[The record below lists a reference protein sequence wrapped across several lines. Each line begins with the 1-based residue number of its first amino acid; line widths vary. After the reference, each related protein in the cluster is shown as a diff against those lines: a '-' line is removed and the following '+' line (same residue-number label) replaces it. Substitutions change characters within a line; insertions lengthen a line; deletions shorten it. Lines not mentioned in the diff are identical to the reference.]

1 MCNTQSLAGKKG
13 SVVREISREDVA
25 AASSELSLVRR
36 MSSIRSQ
43 FAEMAPK
50 SAGTWSSGKES
61 VETA

>member
-1 MCNTQSLAGKKG
+1 MCKTQSLAGKKG
-13 SVVREISREDVA
+13 SVVRETSRENAV

-36 MSSIRSQ
+36 MSNILSQ

-61 VETA
+61 EETA